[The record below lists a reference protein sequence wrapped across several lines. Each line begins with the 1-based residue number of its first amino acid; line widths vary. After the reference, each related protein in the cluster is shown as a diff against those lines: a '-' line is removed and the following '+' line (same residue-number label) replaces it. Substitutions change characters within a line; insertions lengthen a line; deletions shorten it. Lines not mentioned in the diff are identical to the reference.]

1 MYIEKNVKFF
11 FNPNKSGI
19 GGKPQIFLFEFYMAI
34 KIFIVK
40 GKLTGLN
47 AHGEGGKILRVIRG
61 KIRG

>member
-1 MYIEKNVKFF
+1 MGFIYCAKNVYQVLNRVRWKGRF
-11 FNPNKSGI
+11 S
-19 GGKPQIFLFEFYMAI
+19 MAI